1 MKEKTLKEEILE
13 TIDEPGG
20 FSNEEK
26 AKAIKRCL
34 NVVEYLYE
42 TASNIVVVFIETQPS
57 DKAKVLADKPEELA
71 IKAMQAA
78 LSQMARGGRQPGE
91 QVQ

>member
-1 MKEKTLKEEILE
+1 MKEKTLKEEILD
-13 TIDEPGG
+13 TIDEHGG
-20 FSNEEK
+20 FASEEK
-26 AKAIKRCL
+26 AMAIKRCL

-57 DKAKVLADKPEELA
+57 EKAKALVDKPEELA

-78 LSQMARGGRQPGE
+78 MRQIIRGGRQPGE
-91 QVQ
+91 QLQ

>member
-1 MKEKTLKEEILE
+1 MKEKTLKVEILE
-13 TIDEPGG
+13 TIDEHGG

-26 AKAIKRCL
+26 AAAIKRCL

-42 TASNIVVVFIETQPS
+42 TASNIVVVFIETQPF
-57 DKAKVLADKPEELA
+57 DKARVLADQPEELA
-71 IKAMQAA
+71 IKAMQTA
-78 LSQMARGGRQPGE
+78 LRQIARGGRQPGE